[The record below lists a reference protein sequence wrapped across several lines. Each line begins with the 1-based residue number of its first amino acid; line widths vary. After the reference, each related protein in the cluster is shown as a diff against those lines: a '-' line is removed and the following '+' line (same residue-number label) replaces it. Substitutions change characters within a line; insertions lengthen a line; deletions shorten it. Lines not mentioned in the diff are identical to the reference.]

1 MIFPDQS
8 KKYYA
13 NEDASQWFD
22 EWDRIQRIVIFA
34 NTILLTIVNVK
45 TISHVIIIVLCGM
58 LMFY

>member
-1 MIFPDQS
+1 MIFLISQ
-8 KKYYA
+8 KYYA

-22 EWDRIQRIVIFA
+22 EWGQDTEDCYIRKY
-34 NTILLTIVNVK
+34 NTSTIVNVK